1 MDVKVCLLFLMC
13 IMVSSS
19 FADDTA
25 NEVTELEI
33 VTLHKPDSCDKQS
46 KKGDMLS
53 MHYKGTLLD
62 GTEFDSR

>member
-1 MDVKVCLLFLMC
+1 MC